1 LNGDWPMIKKTKKN
15 FGPFYVNG
23 LFMFLVTAKH
33 VP

>member
-1 LNGDWPMIKKTKKN
+1 MIKKTKKN
-15 FGPFYVNG
+15 FGSFYVNG